1 MLSKAKIKFIAS
13 LKIKKQRLKQQLFT
27 AEGAKTIDELI
38 TSSSLVREIYCLE
51 SWFYTHKELL
61 SKATFSCEVV
71 DENELN
77 KISSLTTPHEVL
89 AVCSIPK
96 NSYSE
101 ATIKQELCLALDGI
115 HDPGNMGTIIRIADW
130 FNIPYIFCSD
140 DCVDAYN
147 AKTVQAS
154 MGSIARVKVFET
166 NLEKL
171 FTEHSKIPVLVA
183 VLNGESVFS
192 MKKVNRGFLLI
203 GNEAKGVSE
212 NLLNY
217 ATNKITIPKT
227 GQAESLN
234 AAVATGIICAVIK
247 NGEK

>member
-13 LKIKKQRLKQQLFT
+13 LKIKKQRLQQQLFT
-27 AEGAKTIDELI
+27 AEGAKTIDELLS
-38 TSSSLVREIYCLE
+38 SSSLVHEVYCLE
-51 SWFYTHKELL
+51 SWFYTHQQLL
-61 SKATFSCEVV
+61 GKATIPCEVIS
-71 DENELN
+71 ESELK

-89 AVCSIPK
+89 AVCSIPQ

-101 ATIKQELCLALDGI
+101 TTIKQELCLALDGI

-154 MGSIARVKVFET
+154 MGSIARVKIIET

-171 FTEHSKIPVLVA
+171 FTEHLKIPVLVA

-192 MKKVNRGFLLI
+192 MQKINRGFLLI
-203 GNEAKGVSE
+203 GSEAKGVSE
-212 NLLNY
+212 NLLKF
-217 ATNKITIPKT
+217 ATHKITIPKS
-227 GQAESLN
+227 GKAESLN

-247 NGEK
+247 NTI